1 MVTKD
6 PTNRRKPPLIYTIS
20 NISSS
25 PEMRE
30 RLSVSWYRFVA
41 VDMLGTDS
49 RGVYN
54 RACCNRCVTNNFRGQ
69 DLSLIHL
76 KTIGAV
82 VGPQKPEALEVV
94 CRLREWCEARGIEL
108 RAVDSVAAHAR
119 CAPLA
124 ESDGELTED
133 VDLIVVLGGDGTMLG
148 AARLVGPRQIPV
160 LGVNFGWL
168 GYLTEFTLEE
178 MFPALENVRQGN
190 FFVERRMMIDVA
202 LNRGGGGASHRALN
216 DAVVTKAAAARMIEI
231 ESYINGM
238 FVNSF
243 RADGMIVA
251 TPTGSTAYSLSAGGP
266 IVHPSMSAILLTPIC
281 PHMLSNRPV
290 VVPGESV
297 VDLVFKSADPDLM
310 LTIDGQPGVELLHD
324 DRITLRRS
332 QTTFNLVQPTNRNY
346 FEVLRTKLKWGTL

>member
-1 MVTKD
+1 
-6 PTNRRKPPLIYTIS
+6 
-20 NISSS
+20 
-25 PEMRE
+25 
-30 RLSVSWYRFVA
+30 
-41 VDMLGTDS
+41 ML
-49 RGVYN
+49 R
-54 RACCNRCVTNNFRGQ
+54 
-69 DLSLIHL
+69 L

-82 VGPQKPEALEVV
+82 VGPRKPEALEVV
-94 CRLREWCEARGIEL
+94 YELREWCEARGIEL
-108 RAVDSVAAHAR
+108 RAGDSVAEQATQIG

-124 ESDGELTED
+124 ESEGEWAED

-148 AARLVGPRQIPV
+148 AARMMGARQIPV
-160 LGVNFGWL
+160 LGVNFGFL

-190 FFVERRMMIDVA
+190 FMVERRMMIDVD
-202 LNRGGGGASHRALN
+202 LNRSGEAAASRRALN
-216 DAVVTKAAAARMIEI
+216 DAVVTKAAAAHMIEI

>member
-1 MVTKD
+1 
-6 PTNRRKPPLIYTIS
+6 
-20 NISSS
+20 
-25 PEMRE
+25 
-30 RLSVSWYRFVA
+30 LSGLQF
-41 VDMLGTDS
+41 
-49 RGVYN
+49 
-54 RACCNRCVTNNFRGQ
+54 
-69 DLSLIHL
+69 
-76 KTIGAV
+76 KTIGV
-82 VGPQKPEALEVV
+82 IVGPRKPEALEVV
-94 CRLREWCEARGIEL
+94 CEMREWLEARGVEL
-108 RAVDSVAAHAR
+108 LAADSIAAQTR

-124 ESDGELTED
+124 ESGGELTED

-148 AARLVGPRQIPV
+148 AARLIGTRQIPV

-178 MFPALENVRQGN
+178 MFPALESVSEGN
-190 FFVERRMMIDVA
+190 FFVERRMMIDVM
-202 LNRGGGGASHRALN
+202 LNRGGGVVASCPALN
-216 DAVVTKAAAARMIEI
+216 DAVVTKAAPARMIEI
-231 ESYINGM
+231 ESLINGM

-290 VVPGESV
+290 VVPGDSV
-297 VDLVFKSADPDLM
+297 VDLVFRREEDDLM

-332 QTTFNLVQPTNRNY
+332 QTTFDLLRPTNRNY

>member
-1 MVTKD
+1 M
-6 PTNRRKPPLIYTIS
+6 
-20 NISSS
+20 
-25 PEMRE
+25 
-30 RLSVSWYRFVA
+30 
-41 VDMLGTDS
+41 
-49 RGVYN
+49 
-54 RACCNRCVTNNFRGQ
+54 
-69 DLSLIHL
+69 SLL
-76 KTIGAV
+76 QFKTIGV
-82 VGPQKPEALEVV
+82 IVGPRKPEALEVV
-94 CRLREWCEARGIEL
+94 CELREWLEARGVEL
-108 RAVDSVAAHAR
+108 RAADSIAAKAR

-148 AARLVGPRQIPV
+148 AARLVGARQIPV

-190 FFVERRMMIDVA
+190 FIVERRMTIDVM
-202 LNRGGGGASHRALN
+202 LNRGGEIGASYRALN
-216 DAVVTKAAAARMIEI
+216 DAVITKAAATRMIEI
-231 ESYINGM
+231 ESYINEM

-266 IVHPSMSAILLTPIC
+266 IVHPCMSAILLTPIC

-297 VDLVFKSADPDLM
+297 VDLVFKRADPDLM
-310 LTIDGQPGVELLHD
+310 LTIDGQPGVELRHD

-332 QTTFNLVQPTNRNY
+332 QATFNLVQPTNRNY
-346 FEVLRTKLKWGTL
+346 FEVLRTKLKWVTL